1 MCLSCIQVLGDG
13 TEALFSQ
20 VSRDPE
26 VSHPTGQD
34 CRVWKEVAFLFVFL
48 RTIPKIV
55 RLL

>member
-34 CRVWKEVAFLFVFL
+34 GRAWKEVAFFFFFL
-48 RTIPKIV
+48 I
-55 RLL
+55 